1 MLFKIFFLFCT
12 AIYASKALPSY
23 IPGMDNASAD
33 VLARLGLSFRDDVD
47 YNAYILNLESVVE
60 DVQQVILKVIQNAV
74 AVGTEFVNA
83 VAIYL
88 SQQSVWKIT
97 NLQSSLFKEFENER
111 HNAFTQDTDI
121 SSCVS
126 EAITLVYNASQD
138 SIAKLQEKLDNITTN
153 FNDFTSET
161 YIDPA
166 DASLAK
172 SYTIRDRI
180 YKCPFNFTDFV
191 PFYVCLTVQAV
202 LGDIVSLN
210 EFAEKFNDTS
220 AKITELVLEFKEAA
234 SIYSDSYVDNFNVTS
249 QGIFK
254 DVFLP
259 CAEDLGY
266 TP

>member
-1 MLFKIFFLFCT
+1 MCIKTFFLLC
-12 AIYASKALPSY
+12 AVVYATKAFPNY
-23 IPGMDNASAD
+23 ILGMDNASAN
-33 VLARLGLSFRDDVD
+33 VLTRLGLSFRDDID
-47 YNAYILNLESVVE
+47 YNAYILNLEDVIE
-60 DVQQVILKVIQNAV
+60 DVQQVVLKVIQNAV
-74 AVGTEFVNA
+74 ALGTEFVNA
-83 VAIYL
+83 AAIYL

-97 NLQSSLFKEFENER
+97 NLQSSMFKDFESER
-111 HNAFTQDTDI
+111 HNAFTQDIDI

-161 YIDPA
+161 YTAPA
-166 DASLAK
+166 DTTLTK

-180 YKCPFNFTDFV
+180 YKCPFNSTDFV
-191 PFYVCLTVQAV
+191 PFYLCLTVQAV
-202 LGDIVSLN
+202 LEDIVSLN

-220 AKITELVLEFKEAA
+220 AQITELVAEFKESA
-234 SIYSDSYVDNFNVTS
+234 SLYGDLYVDNFNVTS
-249 QGIFK
+249 QKIFE

-259 CAEDLGY
+259 CAKDIGY